1 MQRITITIDDELLQT
16 LDELMAQRGYTNR
29 SEAIRDIVRE
39 HRIRDRPEDIGTHS
53 IATLTYVYDH
63 ATRELARRI
72 TQAHHEHHDL
82 SVASM
87 RVHLD
92 HDSLIESTVLR
103 GRTED
108 VMAFADGITSQRGV
122 RYANLHAIPAQ
133 VERALHSHG
142 EVANLHDHLHV

>member
-1 MQRITITIDDELLQT
+1 MQRITITIDDDLLET
-16 LDELMAQRGYTNR
+16 LDELMTERGYTNR
-29 SEAIRDIVRE
+29 SEAIRDLVRE
-39 HRIRDRPEDIGTHS
+39 HRVRDRPAEVGAHCV
-53 IATLTYVYDH
+53 ATLTYVYDH

-72 TQAHHEHHDL
+72 TRAHHERHDL

-92 HDSLIESTVLR
+92 HDSLLESSVLR

-122 RYANLHAIPAQ
+122 RYANLHAIPAR
-133 VERALHSHG
+133 VERELHSHG
-142 EVANLHDHLHV
+142 DAADHHDHLHV